1 MDRSDRSVSVA
12 EPNGRELYGSRDA
25 KEGAT
30 PCTFSETAMAGAV
43 PVMDM
48 MSAVRVPTSPRLVL
62 KVTIHVYPPLTCDGH
77 KVPESL
83 VAGAC

>member
-12 EPNGRELYGSRDA
+12 EPKGRELYGSRDA

-30 PCTFSETAMAGAV
+30 PCTFSETAITGAV

-48 MSAVRVPTSPRLVL
+48 MSAVRMPTSPRSVL
-62 KVTIHVYPPLTCDGH
+62 KVTLQMYPPLTFD
-77 KVPESL
+77 EQNER
-83 VAGAC
+83 